1 MKVMKKILV
10 LFCCSF
16 VTFSWVQNYNEG
28 VLHGEFSVSETKKVR
43 FSKGNLQYCPK
54 TEKWRLA
61 DRQWSVVGE
70 DNNNLTNASFSGWI
84 DLFAWGA
91 DDTITGISA
100 LKDWGEKVTKKGKA
114 NSWRTL
120 SAKEWNYLL
129 SREGKCNVGNV
140 EGVNGLILLPDD
152 FKSPG
157 QKFWLSKWGWMSN
170 KYTAEQW
177 MEMESAGAVFLPAAG
192 CFFMT
197 VVDLNERGEYW
208 SSSDGDCEGTRSAL
222 RIHFDSQGTDEVW
235 NEHCTFCLPKVA
247 RVSVRLVQDV
257 LK

>member
-16 VTFSWVQNYNEG
+16 VTFSWAQNYNEG

-54 TEKWRLA
+54 TEKWRFA

-91 DDTITGISA
+91 NDTITGISA

-129 SREGKCNVGNV
+129 NREGKCNVGNI

-177 MEMESAGAVFLPAAG
+177 MKMESAGAVFLPAASR
-192 CFFMT
+192 F
-197 VVDLNERGEYW
+197 DLNERGEYW
-208 SSSDGDCEGTRSAL
+208 SSDDGCEGTRSA
-222 RIHFDSQGTDEVW
+222 RCIHFDSYDEY
-235 NEHCTFCLPKVA
+235 CTCLSKNA

>member
-1 MKVMKKILV
+1 MKKILV

-16 VTFSWVQNYNEG
+16 ITFSWAQNYNEG

-91 DDTITGISA
+91 DTITGISA
-100 LKDWGEKVTKKGKA
+100 LKEWGEKVTKKGKA

-120 SAKEWNYLL
+120 SAKELNYLL
-129 SREGKCNVGNV
+129 NREGKCNVGNV

-177 MEMESAGAVFLPAAG
+177 MKMESAGAVFLPAAG

-197 VVDLNERGEYW
+197 VVDLNERGDYW
-208 SSSDGDCEGTRSAL
+208 SSDGDCDGTRSAL
-222 RIHFDSQGTDEVW
+222 CLYFNWRGTAGS
-235 NEHCTFCLPKVA
+235 CLPKNA